1 VKTAQLRDTL
11 LANQPMSV
19 ASTAFAPSVERKTQ
33 VEVSIVM
40 PCLNEAETLG
50 GCLEKAKAGLR
61 LSGFVGEIIVA
72 DNGSTDGSIQIA
84 ANAGVRVVDVKNKG
98 YGNALIGGISAAQG
112 RYIVMGDSDNS
123 HDYSH
128 VPRFIDK
135 LEQGSDMVVGNRI
148 KGEIEPGAMSPLHR
162 YLGTPVLSGIGRLFY
177 RSHIGD
183 FNCGLRAFTR
193 EAWESMDLRSPG
205 MEFASEMIVRASLV
219 GLRIAEVPTSMAKD
233 GRNRP
238 PHLRTWR
245 DGWRHLRL
253 LLLYCPRW
261 LFLYPGAALFM
272 LGMLTLL
279 ASLAGPRQVGEYRFD
294 TQALVYGAFAMMIG
308 FQAIFFAAFSKILG
322 VTQGVLPQDKRLNGM
337 LQFITLETGL
347 VAGFLS
353 TFAGIAYLAIPLVW
367 FHVTDAVRSEGQLLR
382 IVIPGVVAVTLGI
395 QTIFCSFL
403 LSMLGLTKRQ

>member
-1 VKTAQLRDTL
+1 
-11 LANQPMSV
+11 
-19 ASTAFAPSVERKTQ
+19 
-33 VEVSIVM
+33 M

-50 GCLEKAKAGLR
+50 GCLEKAKAGL
-61 LSGFVGEIIVA
+61 LVSGILGEIIVA
-72 DNGSTDGSIQIA
+72 DNGSTDGSIEIA
-84 ANAGVRVVDVKNKG
+84 TRAGVRVVDVKNKG
-98 YGNALIGGISAAQG
+98 YGNALIGGITAARG

-128 VPRFIDK
+128 VSRFIDK
-135 LEQGSDMVVGNRI
+135 LREGYDMVVGNRF

-162 YLGTPVLSGIGRLFY
+162 YVGTPVLSGIGRLFY
-177 RSHIGD
+177 RSEIGD

-193 EAWESMDLRSPG
+193 EAWEAMDLRSPG
-205 MEFASEMIVRASLV
+205 MEFASEMIVRASLI
-219 GLRIAEVPTSMAKD
+219 GLHLAEVPTSMAKD

-261 LFLYPGAALFM
+261 VFLYPGAVLFV
-272 LGMLTLL
+272 LGFVTLL
-279 ASLAGPRQVGEYRFD
+279 ALLTGSQQLGRYQFG

-337 LQFITLETGL
+337 LEWITLETGL
-347 VAGFLS
+347 VAGVLS
-353 TFAGIAYLAIPLVW
+353 TIGGVVYLVLPLIW
-367 FHVTDAVRSEGQLLR
+367 LHASDAVRTEGQLLR
-382 IVIPGVVAVTLGI
+382 IVIPGVVAITLGV